1 MATLAEIR
9 AKLQAESTKQDRSS
23 SSRTGGDN
31 AIFPHWN
38 APDNSTT
45 EVRFLP
51 DADPNNTYFWRE
63 RAVIKM
69 PFAGIAGETDSREV
83 IVEVPC
89 MEMYGEKEVCPI
101 LQEVRGFYKLEKI
114 EAAKGNLDKAKEYND
129 LGSKYWKKRTYLFQG
144 FVVSSKL
151 VEDRVPENPIRRF
164 AISPQIFPLIPKA
177 LLDNDIPHL
186 VTDPVNGLDFRIVK
200 NTKGK
205 FADYNSSGWARRERA
220 LTEAELAAINQYGLF
235 DLKSF
240 LPKRP
245 NDVETKVGLEML
257 EASLAG
263 DAFDMNRWGQYYK
276 PKGYRPNNG
285 AMPAAVSSDIIDEDD
300 AVSVA
305 RQSRPVQVVVPAKV
319 EEPEVNEAEAV
330 AMVATAPASSNE
342 TAASRAQDILA
353 KIRSRN
359 AQ

>member
-9 AKLQAESTKQDRSS
+9 AKLQAESTKQDRSN
-23 SSRTGGDN
+23 SSRSGGDN

-45 EVRFLP
+45 ELRFLP

-69 PFAGIAGETDSREV
+69 PFAGIEGETDSREV
-83 IVEVPC
+83 IVEFPC

-101 LQEVRGFYKLEKI
+101 LQEVRGLYKLEKI
-114 EAAKGNLDKAKEYND
+114 EAANGNLVKAKEYND
-129 LGSKYWKKRTYLFQG
+129 LGSKYWKKRTYIFQG

-186 VTDPVNGLDFRIVK
+186 VTDSVNGLDFKIVK

-220 LTEAELAAINQYGLF
+220 LTEAEMAAINQYGLF

-245 NDVETKVGLEML
+245 TDVEIKIGLEML
-257 EASLAG
+257 DASLKGA
-263 DAFDMNRWGQYYK
+263 AFDMNRWGQYYK
-276 PKGYRPNNG
+276 PKGYRNNNG
-285 AMPAAVSSDIIDEDD
+285 PGPAVSTNDVVDEDEP
-300 AVSVA
+300 VA
-305 RQSRPVQVVVPAKV
+305 QARPVQVVVPAKV
-319 EEPEVNEAEAV
+319 EETEVNEAEAV
-330 AMVATAPASSNE
+330 AMVATAPASSND